1 MFPNH
6 VPGVV
11 PGTNVQEHG
20 WEIASATVLGSEL
33 KDSEEL
39 DMWVLGT
46 FGLDKLSH
54 RPCGI

>member
-11 PGTNVQEHG
+11 PRTKVQEHG

-39 DMWVLGT
+39 DMWILGT
-46 FGLDKLSH
+46 FG
-54 RPCGI
+54 I

>member
-33 KDSEEL
+33 KASEER

-54 RPCGI
+54 RPFGI